1 MLTPTTHRFLDA
13 NALADELAAH
23 VSQCLLDTLQ
33 YQTHATLAVSGGRSP
48 IAFFRN
54 LSERALPW
62 HAIAVTLVDDRCVP
76 NTHDDSNALLVRT
89 HLLRDQAAR
98 ARFFPPID
106 WSGDGI
112 APTPEALADQAT
124 HALSALGGADVVV
137 LGMGADGH
145 TASLFPQAPQLL
157 RGMDLQ
163 AAKGYLAMSPQTAP
177 HERISLNLA
186 AILGASHVCVAIGG
200 GAEKHAVYEQ
210 AQAVTSLTYPVSYVL
225 RRSGTRPQVSVW
237 LHD

>member
-98 ARFFPPID
+98 ARFLPPID

-124 HALSALGGADVVV
+124 QALSALGGADVVV

-163 AAKGYLAMSPQTAP
+163 ADEGLLGHVTADGTTRTRQPQLGGHTWRVTRLCRHWRRRRKTRGLRAGPGRDQPHLSGVLCLAPVGNTPAGQ
-177 HERISLNLA
+177 RLA
-186 AILGASHVCVAIGG
+186 A
-200 GAEKHAVYEQ
+200 
-210 AQAVTSLTYPVSYVL
+210 
-225 RRSGTRPQVSVW
+225 
-237 LHD
+237 

>member
-137 LGMGADGH
+137 LGYGRRWPHRLAVPASPPTIAWHGFASCEGLLGHVTADCTTRTH
-145 TASLFPQAPQLL
+145 QPQLGGNTWRVTRLCRHWRRRRKTRGL
-157 RGMDLQ
+157 RAGPGRYQPHLS
-163 AAKGYLAMSPQTAP
+163 GVLCLAPVGNTPAGQ
-177 HERISLNLA
+177 RLA
-186 AILGASHVCVAIGG
+186 A
-200 GAEKHAVYEQ
+200 
-210 AQAVTSLTYPVSYVL
+210 
-225 RRSGTRPQVSVW
+225 
-237 LHD
+237 

>member
-98 ARFFPPID
+98 ARFLPPID

-145 TASLFPQAPQLL
+145 TPPRCSRKPPNYCVAWICRRRRVTWPCHRRRHHTNASASTWRP
-157 RGMDLQ
+157 
-163 AAKGYLAMSPQTAP
+163 YLARHTSVSP
-177 HERISLNLA
+177 LA
-186 AILGASHVCVAIGG
+186 A
-200 GAEKHAVYEQ
+200 
-210 AQAVTSLTYPVSYVL
+210 AQKNTRSTS
-225 RRSGTRPQVSVW
+225 RPRP
-237 LHD
+237 